1 MDADQH
7 LIDKLG
13 GPTRVA
19 ELLDMAG
26 EPGVV
31 QRISNWK
38 RRGIPAKVLLKHG
51 EVLRQA
57 EAAADATAESPH
69 SGEAA

>member
-1 MDADQH
+1 MDTDQH

-38 RRGIPAKVLLKHG
+38 RRGIPAKVLLEHG
-51 EVLRQA
+51 DVLRQA
-57 EAAADATAESPH
+57 EAAADATPQPAH
-69 SGEAA
+69 SGEVV